1 MFRKFLIHMTPA
13 LAVAALLAGCGGDPA
28 AAGGKD
34 AKKAG
39 EGDKGGP
46 PREVRVATAEEG
58 RLARTVEVSGTL
70 AADEQAQLGFKI
82 AGRLERML
90 VDIGSPVRR
99 GQVVARLAPTD
110 FELKIR
116 QAESSLQQ
124 ARSQLG
130 LPATGTGEVVDL
142 NQTAGVKQAAA
153 TLKSAQLTRDRM
165 AKLFDEQL
173 IPRSDLD
180 AAEAALGVAD
190 GRYQEA
196 IETARTRQGLLLQRK
211 SELEIARQQL
221 ADSVLTAP
229 FDGSISSRLASP
241 GDYLAAGTPVAVLV
255 RMHPLRLKLAVP
267 EREAAGIR
275 VGQPVDLT
283 VEGEPGKHTGRVARI
298 SPAISEDN
306 RTLMVEAEVPNTDNG
321 LRPGSF
327 ARAGIVVQ
335 AGDAAVL
342 VPASSIV
349 TFAGIQKVISV
360 KDGKAVEKKVRT
372 GRHAGD
378 QIEIVDGLEAGEPV
392 VVEPGNIVTGEP
404 LRVASS

>member
-1 MFRKFLIHMTPA
+1 MLRKLLNIGMPA
-13 LAVAALLAGCGGDPA
+13 LALAALLAGCGGDPA
-28 AAGGKD
+28 SAKGADKKGGKD
-34 AKKAG
+34 AKAG
-39 EGDKGGP
+39 P
-46 PREVRVATAEEG
+46 AREVRLATATEG
-58 RLARTVEVSGTL
+58 RLARTVAVSGTL
-70 AADEQAQLGFKI
+70 AADEQAQLGFKV

-110 FELKIR
+110 FELRVR
-116 QAESSLQQ
+116 QAETALQQ
-124 ARSQLG
+124 ARTQLG
-130 LPATGTGEVVDL
+130 LSPSGTSDAVDPA
-142 NQTAGVKQAAA
+142 QTAGVKQAAA
-153 TLKSAQLTRDRM
+153 TLKQAQLNRDRM
-165 AKLFDEQL
+165 AKLFEEQL

-180 AAEAALGVAD
+180 TVEANLGVAE

-196 IETARTRQGLLLQRK
+196 VETSRTRQGLLFQRK

-229 FDGSISSRLASP
+229 FDGAIRERLVSP

-275 VGQPVDLT
+275 TGQPVQLT
-283 VEGEPGKHTGRVARI
+283 VEGVPDKHTGRVARI

-306 RTLMVEAEVPNTDNG
+306 RTLMVEAEVPNTDGG
-321 LRPGSF
+321 LRPGAF
-327 ARAGIVVQ
+327 ARAEIVIQ
-335 AGDAAVL
+335 AGDTAVL
-342 VPASSIV
+342 VPASSVV
-349 TFAGIQKVISV
+349 TFAGIEKVVSV

-378 QIEIVDGLEAGEPV
+378 QVEIVDGVKAGDPV
-392 VVEPGNIVTGEP
+392 IVQPGNIVTGEP
-404 LRVASS
+404 VRVAL